1 MYLDHFSLSCKPFDL
16 LPDPRFLYFGKSH
29 DMALTS
35 LRYGVETGAGFTVIT
50 GDIGAGKT
58 TLIRAILNNLAPEFV
73 VALITNTHKDFGSLL
88 EWILL
93 SFALDYKNMS
103 DMERYEKLTDFLVES
118 YAKGKRAV
126 IILDEAQNLELDEL
140 EKLRVISNLNAD
152 HHRILQIILSGQP
165 EFREMLNKPELRQ
178 LAQRITVDFHIGPL
192 PPAEVGDYIKHRM
205 KIAGCDREVFTGNAI
220 AKISEYTK
228 GIPRLINILCNNAL
242 VYAYADKL
250 DSIDEKTLAAVISVT
265 RDIGML
271 PFNKLA

>member
-1 MYLDHFSLSCKPFDL
+1 
-16 LPDPRFLYFGKSH
+16 
-29 DMALTS
+29 MALTS
-35 LRYGVETGAGFTVIT
+35 LRYGVETGAVFTVIT

-58 TLIRAILNNLAPEFV
+58 TLIRAILNSLASEFV
-73 VALITNTHKDFGSLL
+73 VGLITNTHKDFGSLL

-93 SFALDYKNMS
+93 SFSLDYKNMS

-126 IILDEAQNLELDEL
+126 IIVDEAQNLELDSL

-192 PPAEVGDYIKHRM
+192 PTDEVGNYVNHRM
-205 KIAGCDREVFTGNAI
+205 QVAGCNREVFTKDAI
-220 AKISEYTK
+220 TKISEYTK

-250 DSIDEKTLAAVISVT
+250 HTIDKETLASVISVT
-265 RDIGML
+265 KDIGML
-271 PFNKLA
+271 PFNKTK